1 MNSRVF
7 QLYVGFL
14 GLVIV
19 VMVVGWG
26 LLHLPDMAASLYPYR
41 WLIIGVLALIVAPF
55 LFARIRNAFTV
66 IKHGDILVIRHQ
78 GKLVHASAYHFAAV
92 HGKTLQEPI
101 ITDVTAEPEP
111 LQIAGPQLPAA
122 PPFRSIAH
130 LMTSESIILT
140 YTSAGPV
147 YGEVSDLLSMA
158 LVGKPKRGKTTALLY
173 YLCILLL
180 AHAEVWVWDPHGEM
194 SELAYGL
201 NYFDRL
207 EDIAKSV
214 PYLEKQLNERDALY
228 KATKQVKH
236 PLVLLVDELPVIA
249 EWERTQRKLKHE
261 VPSPYYIMKRFT
273 LEARK
278 WNGYVFISGQSLP
291 AEVLPTLTRD
301 NLSSRLV
308 LECSKDHA
316 RMIGLDKTA
325 IDTMLPL
332 LKGAERGTHIADFSS
347 WSQPELAD
355 IPYTTI
361 SDLRSIIDGQGN
373 DISNT
378 ETFVE
383 ADVAGDGNVLLQG
396 TPESV
401 GKITV
406 SVGKET
412 REIIRRMYKKDMP
425 LGEIA
430 TLVGLAGRKY
440 HIFQQVCKEE
450 GIA

>member
-1 MNSRVF
+1 MTGAFWAVHCKALSSHRQGTIMNSRVF

-308 LECSKDHA
+308 LECSKD
-316 RMIGLDKTA
+316 
-325 IDTMLPL
+325 
-332 LKGAERGTHIADFSS
+332 
-347 WSQPELAD
+347 
-355 IPYTTI
+355 
-361 SDLRSIIDGQGN
+361 
-373 DISNT
+373 
-378 ETFVE
+378 
-383 ADVAGDGNVLLQG
+383 
-396 TPESV
+396 
-401 GKITV
+401 
-406 SVGKET
+406 
-412 REIIRRMYKKDMP
+412 
-425 LGEIA
+425 
-430 TLVGLAGRKY
+430 
-440 HIFQQVCKEE
+440 
-450 GIA
+450 